1 VARHVRHRHPRQHGP
16 ADHVAESAV
25 LVLIYEEERRA
36 RVVLTRRAV
45 HMRRHAH
52 EVSFPGGRRDPGD
65 RDLWM
70 TALREAHEE
79 TGLDPATVTRIG
91 SLDPFVTVGSR
102 TLVHPYVAE
111 VPARPTLVAA
121 PAEVD
126 SIRHTPLDELLR
138 PEVWREE
145 IWPMADDTER
155 AITFFELPGDTVWGA
170 TGAMLRQLLAL
181 ATNSPD
187 RILGGPA

>member
-16 ADHVAESAV
+16 ADHFAESAV
-25 LVLIYEEERRA
+25 LVLIYEEEHRA

-45 HMRRHAH
+45 HMRRHAL

-70 TALREAHEE
+70 TALREAQEE
-79 TGLDPATVTRIG
+79 TGLDPATVTKIG

-102 TLVHPYVAE
+102 TLVHPFVAE
-111 VPARPTLVAA
+111 VPARPMLVAA

-155 AITFFELPGDTVWGA
+155 AITFFELTGDTVWGA